1 MKGTAYFSFRKML
14 HLVLVEAALEV
25 IPPVIISHPSV
36 RRNAKRRKKLPR
48 ETLLNRSLH
57 HAAMNR
63 IPDAHKRGRPDITNI
78 CLLEA
83 LGSPL
88 NREGHLSTR
97 IHTFGGYSIEVSPET
112 RLPRDC
118 NRFNSLLEQ
127 LFVQGEVPPGADKPL
142 MKLVQQK
149 LEALKTKISPTLTVA
164 LTSHGEPFDLEAVAS
179 RLASEKS
186 PAVFIGAF
194 PHGSMAEE
202 TLSLADEEIS
212 IYSEPL
218 EAWVVTSRLIYEYE
232 KALDRKALTES
243 VISEK

>member
-1 MKGTAYFSFRKML
+1 MKSTAYFSFRKML
-14 HLVLVEAALEV
+14 HLVLVEAALEAV
-25 IPPVIISHPSV
+25 PPGLIGHPSV
-36 RRNAKRRKKLPR
+36 RRNAKRRKKPPG

-88 NREGHLSTR
+88 NREGRLSTW
-97 IHTFGGYSIEVSPET
+97 IHTFGGYSIEVSPEA

-118 NRFNSLLEQ
+118 NRFNSLVEQ
-127 LFVQGEVPPGADKPL
+127 LFVHGEVPPEADKPL
-142 MKLVQQK
+142 MKLTQQG
-149 LEALKTKISPTLTVA
+149 LEALKEEISPTLTVA
-164 LTSHGEPFDLEAVAS
+164 LTSHGEPSDLEAVAS
-179 RLASEKS
+179 RLASEEA

-202 TLSLADEEIS
+202 TLALADEAIS
-212 IYSEPL
+212 VYPEPL

-232 KALDRKALTES
+232 KALGRKA
-243 VISEK
+243 